1 MMPALWNG
9 ISGMNAYQNALTS
22 ESNNVANINTVGYK
36 ADTVSFA
43 DQAYTNGFGKG
54 TQAGIVTKDFG
65 QGDFKLT
72 GADYDLAVNG
82 KGFFTVYDAN
92 KDVTLYTRAGNF
104 RIGNDGTLQTA
115 NGFKVQ
121 GLSVGTTPTVSSTH
135 ATVNVMSYP
144 FTETISSQVIETQNE
159 IKTINAKST
168 DYVQT
173 AVSGGISGSTYKTAS
188 AKISDAI
195 ALTTAYNSALS
206 SYSSSPV
213 AGTSPVAQIDS
224 IAFASFAT
232 DLTQAGDYIEVL
244 VNGNSFRQEFD
255 TDAQT
260 TMNMFADKLSSI
272 QGYDAVADTAGNITI
287 TSLIPGSDLS
297 IGSAKINNATFN
309 VTTTTASVSGSGL
322 ANVAAMQAALSTS
335 IQRAGGDF
343 INMVNTLDLTT
354 EASLTFTNIQMKLDT
369 LNISANQF
377 GEPEID
383 NGVLYLKQGE
393 NKFLVGKVTVA
404 AFTDQ
409 EELDAIGDNAY
420 AVTADAGTAVS
431 MAGITSVLSNT
442 LELSNSQLSEGLV
455 NLMVYQRAFEANS
468 KLFSAA
474 DEFLNIAISLKK

>member
-22 ESNNVANINTVGYK
+22 ESNNVANINTVAYK
-36 ADTVSFA
+36 ADSVSFA
-43 DQAYTNGFGKG
+43 DMAYTDGVGKG
-54 TQAGIVTKDFG
+54 AKAGIVTKDFT

-72 GADYDLAVNG
+72 GADYDLAISG
-82 KGFFTVYDAN
+82 KGFFTVYDAQ
-92 KDVTLYTRAGNF
+92 KDETVFTRAGNF
-104 RIGNDGTLQTA
+104 RIGSDGTLQTA

-121 GLSVGTTPTVSSTH
+121 GLSVGTTPTVTSTH

-144 FTETISSQVIETQNE
+144 FTETLSSQTIETQTE

-173 AVSGGISGSTYKTAS
+173 AATDGISGSTYKTAS

-206 SYSSSPV
+206 LYAASPV
-213 AGTSPVAQIDS
+213 AGTAPVAQVDS
-224 IAFASFAT
+224 VAYASFAT
-232 DLTQAGDYIEVL
+232 DLTKAGDYVEVM
-244 VNGNSFRQEFD
+244 VNGNSFRQEFN

-260 TMNMFADKLSSI
+260 TMNMFADKLSTI
-272 QGYDAVADTAGNITI
+272 QGYDASADTAGNITI

-297 IGSAKINNATFN
+297 TTGAKINAAAFT
-309 VTTTTASVSGSGL
+309 VTTSTAAVTGSGL
-322 ANVAAMQAALSTS
+322 ANVDALQAALSTS

-354 EASLTFTNIQMKLDT
+354 ESTLTFTNIQMKLDS

-377 GEPEID
+377 GDPEID

-393 NKFLVGKVTVA
+393 NKFLVGKVTIS

-409 EELDAIGDNAY
+409 KELEAIGDNAY
-420 AVTADAGTAVS
+420 AITDAAGTPIS

-468 KLFSAA
+468 KLFAAA
-474 DEFLNIAISLKK
+474 DEFLNIAINLKK